1 MDKSVK
7 ALITFMKKWFKN
19 KMTGLAFAL
28 SNVEKNILTS
38 EKDVNLTKETQRHT
52 KGHLADS
59 LINAEI
65 TDEVK
70 NLRWRTYK
78 ILRHSKNLTAKIIGY
93 GEDGMPIVETSGSI
107 KNILNKIKIDEYDSY
122 ELEMVVN
129 NSEITNSVE
138 SILQSKEIKLFEE
151 PVIHEDSTKTHGT
164 ITGNEYFAINKAE
177 KRIQI
182 FREYIT
188 NFNIETYTT
197 KLNIRKIDK
206 NKKLLEFYIS
216 KYPNEEIKNSKLFLK
231 ELVKLKEKP
240 KKYSLLDI
248 NKVSFITENTLGVD
262 DYLKYE
268 YQIETFDKIIEF
280 DGFYVVKFIAT
291 ITENG
296 TDILDVYK
304 EEELEKKY
312 QNKEKKKTK

>member
-1 MDKSVK
+1 
-7 ALITFMKKWFKN
+7 
-19 KMTGLAFAL
+19 
-28 SNVEKNILTS
+28 
-38 EKDVNLTKETQRHT
+38 
-52 KGHLADS
+52 
-59 LINAEI
+59 
-65 TDEVK
+65 
-70 NLRWRTYK
+70 
-78 ILRHSKNLTAKIIGY
+78 
-93 GEDGMPIVETSGSI
+93 
-107 KNILNKIKIDEYDSY
+107 
-122 ELEMVVN
+122 
-129 NSEITNSVE
+129 
-138 SILQSKEIKLFEE
+138 LQSKEIKLFEE

-240 KKYSLLDI
+240 KKYSLLHI